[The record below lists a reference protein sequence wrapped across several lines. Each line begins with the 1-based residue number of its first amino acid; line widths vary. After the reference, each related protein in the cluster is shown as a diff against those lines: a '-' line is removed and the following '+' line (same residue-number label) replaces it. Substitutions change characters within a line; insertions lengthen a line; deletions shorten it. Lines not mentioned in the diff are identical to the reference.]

1 MTDPRLP
8 DGLSDPLCEVC
19 TRPMPSGARPLRVG
33 ACEFPFHVHDACREQ
48 LGPLAT
54 EIAQMCSAADEQP
67 EGLLW
72 LRSWE
77 SGPIQSESE
86 TDDASH

>member
-1 MTDPRLP
+1 MAETELP
-8 DGLSDPLCEVC
+8 HGLAGPLCEVC
-19 TRPMPSGARPLRVG
+19 AQPVPAGSKPLRVG
-33 ACEFPFHVHDACREQ
+33 ACEFPFHVHDACAER

-54 EIAQMCSAADEQP
+54 EIAQMCSAAEEQP

-72 LRSWE
+72 LGSWE

-86 TDDASH
+86 TDNATQ